1 MKLYSAPLSLFARKV
16 EIALAEKGLSFER
29 ELVAFSQSE
38 GYSPKHPAVIAANP
52 KKQVPVLVDGDL
64 TLFDSTVIF
73 EYLEDA
79 YPQPP
84 LMPRDPKGRARCRL
98 LELTADEILLR
109 PLAKL
114 MYRTEPEHS
123 DPERRRQQAAEAEQA
138 ERELLDL
145 YGMVASKL
153 EGPYLCGA
161 FTTADIAMFMSV
173 LYSLRLGGPK
183 LASIPTLQAWHDAV
197 GSRPTVAAVALEV
210 AEADRRL
217 SRKA

>member
-16 EIALAEKGLSFER
+16 EIALAEKGLPFER
-29 ELVAFSQSE
+29 ELVPFSQAE
-38 GYSPKHPAVIAANP
+38 GYSPKHPAVEAANP

-79 YPQPP
+79 YPEPP
-84 LMPRDPKGRARCRL
+84 LMPRDPKARARCRL
-98 LELTADEILLR
+98 MELTADEILLR
-109 PLAKL
+109 PLVKL
-114 MYRTEPEHS
+114 MYRTEPVHP
-123 DPERRRQQAAEAEQA
+123 DLERREQQALEGEQA

-145 YGMVASKL
+145 YRMVASKH
-153 EGPYLCGA
+153 EGPYLCGV

-173 LYSLRLGGPK
+173 LYALRLGGPR
-183 LASIPTLQAWHDAV
+183 LTSVPSLQAWHDAV
-197 GSRPTVAAVALEV
+197 GSRPAVAAVAAEV